1 MPLRDLEN
9 LIAIATG
16 YQQAQCVIAAVK
28 LGLFDM
34 LFEKPCGVEELANK
48 TLCSDTALRR
58 LLSALAEL
66 GFVKTV
72 GATYTLT
79 RMSRKFFCRESSEY
93 IGAFFLHQATLI
105 EPWSRLTTS
114 VRLGTMV
121 RPRQRRLMS
130 YRTQLRKY
138 LEAMDCLGRIKA
150 RCIERQIDLQKHRM
164 MLDIGGGMGTYAVA
178 FAQANR
184 NLRAVVADLPDVI
197 RHARSYIRKQGC
209 DGKIRAVALNCLDD
223 MLSGEVFDLVLVS
236 NLLHLY
242 RPDDCRDIIGKAVT
256 VLERGGTMVVHEYV
270 TDRGNCAAALF
281 DLTMLV
287 GTPYGRCYTAKEIKR
302 WMRDAGI
309 TGIRAAHIAA
319 GTSILWGV
327 KKGN

>member
-1 MPLRDLEN
+1 MPLRDLER

-34 LFEKPCGVEELANK
+34 LLENPCGVEGLARK
-48 TLCSDTALRR
+48 TLCNDTSLRR

-72 GATYTLT
+72 GTTYTLT
-79 RMSRKFFCRESSEY
+79 RLTRKFLCRESHEY

-105 EPWSRLTTS
+105 EPWTHLTGS
-114 VRLGTMV
+114 LRLGTMV
-121 RPRQRRLMS
+121 KPQQRRLMS
-130 YRTQLRKY
+130 YRVQLRRY

-150 RCIERQIDLQKHRM
+150 PCIARQIDLQKHRM

-209 DGKIRAVALNCLDD
+209 AGKVRAIALNCLENIFF
-223 MLSGEVFDLVLVS
+223 GEVFDLVFVS

-242 RPDDCRDIIGKAVT
+242 RPDDCKDIVEKAGT

-270 TDRGNCAAALF
+270 TDLGNCAAALF

-287 GTPYGRCYTAKEIKR
+287 GTPHGRCYTAKEIKR

-319 GTSILWGV
+319 GTSILWGI